1 MTHGIEQGGRK
12 GERGGGGQRRKWLLS
27 TRFLGKAA
35 AHKNIKRAKGKVG
48 GGKLEAPRLPYF
60 SCPGLKRGL
69 VCPEIKTT
77 KPQVSFL
84 CVFTPVPITRRVAHL
99 IEIGAAV
106 LLHSPSLPGSRQVC
120 RPLWPVTGPFNL
132 SSL

>member
-12 GERGGGGQRRKWLLS
+12 GEGGGGGSAEKMASEHKVFW
-27 TRFLGKAA
+27 GKAA

-69 VCPEIKTT
+69 VCPEIKTP

-84 CVFTPVPITRRVAHL
+84 FVFTPVPITRRVAHL

-106 LLHSPSLPGSRQVC
+106 LLHPPPLPG
-120 RPLWPVTGPFNL
+120 
-132 SSL
+132 